1 MFSARLTAILQALLV
16 TLIWSAS
23 WVLIKMG
30 LADIPPVT
38 FAGLRYFV
46 AFLCLAALAARSA
59 QSRAAVRRL
68 TRRQWGLLLAL
79 GFTFY
84 TLTQGTQFV
93 ALTSLPA
100 VTLSL
105 LLNFTPVIVL
115 GLGAALLHERPSRRQ
130 LMGIGLF
137 LLGALIYFWPVS
149 FPTREVFGL
158 VVGLVGVFANGF
170 SSVLGRYVN
179 RDGAIAPLVVTTIS
193 MGSGSALL
201 LGGGLLVEG
210 LPVLSLPAW
219 ALIVWLAVVHTA
231 LAFTLW
237 NATLRTLSAVESS
250 VINNTMLVQIALL
263 AWLFLGETITAQG
276 ALGLLLAAVG
286 ILVVQV
292 AGRVGVSRAVR
303 PVETAGTARETD
315 AQPPS

>member
-1 MFSARLTAILQALLV
+1 MFSPRLTAILQALLV

-23 WVLIKMG
+23 WVLIKLG

-38 FAGLRYFV
+38 FAGLRYFI

-59 QSRAAVRRL
+59 QSRAAVKRL
-68 TRRQWGLLLAL
+68 TRRQWGLLVVL

-105 LLNFTPVIVL
+105 LLNFTPVVVL
-115 GLGAALLHERPSRRQ
+115 GLGAALLNERPSRRQ

-149 FPTREVFGL
+149 FPAQEVFGL
-158 VVGLVGVFANGF
+158 IVGLVGVLANGF

-179 RDGAIAPLVVTTIS
+179 RDGAITPLVVTTIS

-210 LPVLSLPAW
+210 LPALSLPAW

-263 AWLFLGETITAQG
+263 AWLFLGETITGQG

-292 AGRVGVSRAVR
+292 AGRARAGRVIR
-303 PVETAGTARETD
+303 PVVAAGETRETD